1 MRNVWIRVAGG
12 ALLLVVGVLWM
23 LQGSGATGSS
33 GGMNGKGQWLLI
45 GVVVAV
51 VGLVLLADGV
61 RRLRPG
67 KRG

>member
-1 MRNVWIRVAGG
+1 MKNVWIRVAGG
-12 ALLLVVGVLWM
+12 VLLLAVGVVWI

-33 GGMNGKGQWLLI
+33 GGMNGETQWLLI

-51 VGLVLLADGV
+51 VGLVLLAGGV
-61 RRLRPG
+61 RRLRAG